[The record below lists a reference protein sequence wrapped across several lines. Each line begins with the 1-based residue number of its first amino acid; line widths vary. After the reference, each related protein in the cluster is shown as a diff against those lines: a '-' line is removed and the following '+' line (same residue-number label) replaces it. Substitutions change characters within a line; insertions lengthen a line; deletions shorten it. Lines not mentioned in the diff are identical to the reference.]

1 MKTSIEEPKRMSLAA
16 QAREFVKDVQVEFSK
31 ISWPSRNELRDSTV
45 VVILTVMI
53 VSAFIGVVDQLLN
66 MLVHL
71 LFR

>member
-1 MKTSIEEPKRMSLAA
+1 MKTSIEAAKRMSLAA
-16 QAREFVKDVQVEFSK
+16 QTREFVKDVQVEFSK

-45 VVILTVMI
+45 VVILTVLI

>member
-1 MKTSIEEPKRMSLAA
+1 MKTSIEEPKRTAVTT
-16 QAREFVKDVQVEFSK
+16 QTREFIRDVQVEFSK
-31 ISWPSRNELRDSTV
+31 ISWPSRNELKDSTV

-53 VSAFIGVVDQLLN
+53 VGAFIGGVDQLLN

>member
-1 MKTSIEEPKRMSLAA
+1 MKTSIEEHKRMSLAA
-16 QAREFVKDVQVEFSK
+16 QTREFVKDVQVEFSK

-45 VVILTVMI
+45 VVILTVLI